1 MSFSIFLTLFA
12 LLYIY
17 IQFCLLGRVEDLV
30 GTFNLGEG
38 KRRNLIRLITAF
50 FILINGP
57 IIFLFFPLLRLSS
70 YELPE
75 VLIYTILYP
84 FSVWSVGSLGAFLFL
99 MVFDILVFISSLIY
113 GKTKEPTVDKEPD
126 LSRRNFIKIA
136 SNALIAIP
144 MAGSVYGAVGEKEDY
159 KIERIKIPVKDLPE
173 SLNGL
178 TICQLTD
185 IHLDVFFKPE
195 DFERVIYM
203 VEGLKPDLVFLTG
216 DYVTSQPKLAKPC
229 VEVLSR
235 LKPEFGM
242 YGCLGNHEIYAR
254 TEEIFTREFA
264 KKGVK
269 ILRNESVEL
278 SIKGEKLTLMGID
291 FIRFMDGTIKRLMNG
306 KSLRKNPVILL
317 SHHPNAFVEAA
328 SSGVGLTLAG
338 HTHGGQIALK
348 IGSITLA
355 LARLITPYLSGL
367 FKKGDSYLYVSRGIG
382 TTGPPIRLNAPPEIT
397 VVELVGSSESSS
409 DFSS

>member
-17 IQFCLLGRVEDLV
+17 TQFRLLGKVKDLV
-30 GTFNLGEG
+30 GTFNFSEG

-50 FILINGP
+50 FILINCP
-57 IIFLFFPLLRLSS
+57 IIFFFPLLRLSS
-70 YELPE
+70 YELPQ
-75 VLIYTILYP
+75 VLVYTILYP
-84 FSVWSVGSLGAFLFL
+84 FSVWSVGSLGAFLLL
-99 MVFDILVFISSLIY
+99 MVFEILVFISSFVY
-113 GKTKEPTVDKEPD
+113 GKTKEPTVEKKPD

-144 MAGSVYGAVGEKEDY
+144 MAGSVYGAVGEKEGY
-159 KIERIKIPVKDLPE
+159 KIERVKIPVKNLPE

-195 DFERVIYM
+195 DFEGVVYM

-216 DYVTSQPKLAKPC
+216 DYVTSQPKLARPC

-242 YGCLGNHEIYAR
+242 YGCLGNHEIYAG
-254 TEEIFTREFA
+254 TEEIFTKEFA

-278 SIKGEKLTLMGID
+278 GIKGEKLTLMGID
-291 FIRFMDGTIKRLMNG
+291 FIRFMDGTIKRLMKE
-306 KSLRKNPVILL
+306 KSLKQNPVILL
-317 SHHPNAFVEAA
+317 AHHPNAFAEAA
-328 SSGVGLTLAG
+328 LSGVDLTLSG

-367 FKKGDSYLYVSRGIG
+367 FKKGEDSHLYVSRGIG

-409 DFSS
+409 DFS